1 MINFENKIISIS
13 VVIPA
18 YNEEKTISK
27 LIEALLEQTYMPDEI
42 IINYKK
48 SKDKTKE
55 IISKYCENNK
65 NIILINRVG
74 ICRGSARNEAANL
87 SKSQYIAFI
96 DAGIIPDK
104 NWLMNFINNIKKN
117 KSEIVFGSVYFSPN
131 NFLEESY
138 AVTFFDKSKGLDYI
152 CPSVASMLI
161 KRDVWNKIELFPI
174 SKDGSYVVED
184 LRFINSIIKSKIF
197 ISYDSKAK
205 VNWLIDLNIK
215 KLFFRFLNN
224 SYGGLKTGFFKSW
237 HLGLIRNIAI
247 FLFIFLISFLVSKK
261 FIFLI
266 IFLILYKSFNYL
278 KISLWFK
285 KSNFLKKILYLIITS
300 LFFILIDI
308 ASLIGLIK
316 WVFSG
321 MPRVNKSI

>member
-1 MINFENKIISIS
+1 
-13 VVIPA
+13 
-18 YNEEKTISK
+18 
-27 LIEALLEQTYMPDEI
+27 
-42 IINYKK
+42 
-48 SKDKTKE
+48 
-55 IISKYCENNK
+55 
-65 NIILINRVG
+65 
-74 ICRGSARNEAANL
+74 
-87 SKSQYIAFI
+87 
-96 DAGIIPDK
+96 
-104 NWLMNFINNIKKN
+104 
-117 KSEIVFGSVYFSPN
+117 
-131 NFLEESY
+131 
-138 AVTFFDKSKGLDYI
+138 
-152 CPSVASMLI
+152 MLI

-197 ISYDSKAK
+197 ISYDSKAR

-316 WVFSG
+316 WLFSG